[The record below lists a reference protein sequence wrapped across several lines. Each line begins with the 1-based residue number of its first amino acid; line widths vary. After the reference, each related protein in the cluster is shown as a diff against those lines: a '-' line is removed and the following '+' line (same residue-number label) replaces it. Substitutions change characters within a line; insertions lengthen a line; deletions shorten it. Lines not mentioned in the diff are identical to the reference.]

1 MASILSDIVGK
12 HSRHIEDI
20 CSESLALILNE
31 SDLLKSAFSDL
42 VKSKSNGTVSF
53 TDHYLVK
60 TQVTNRKDT
69 ARPDL
74 EIDDNSDS
82 VFLVEAKFWAG
93 LTEHQPLSYLKRI
106 YKNGGALIF
115 LAPERRINSLNNEIE
130 ARLQDGGITFSTA
143 SGVLSVTDNTVLFY
157 LSWTE
162 VISAMWSAAVNASEQ
177 EALHNLFQLKSLVEK
192 LDSEGFIPLEH
203 SLFTP
208 ATGIQRD
215 QMIQL
220 MDMVVENHTNINTK
234 GLTYGGGK
242 FSYQRFFRI
251 ASRYGVMLYSS
262 EKWMKYQ
269 ETPTFLGIYHEVLKD
284 HPDGPSLSEIESSL
298 VNGGVK
304 FYPKVD
310 LGGSSDVLLIPLYP
324 KLGVDKQVAYEDLYG
339 QVNHCLRL
347 IFVNH

>member
-20 CSESLALILNE
+20 CSESLALILNQ
-31 SDLLKSAFSDL
+31 SSVLKGAFSDL
-42 VKSKSNGTVSF
+42 VKTKSNGTVSF

-60 TQVTNRKDT
+60 TQVTNKKDS

-74 EIDDNSDS
+74 EVDDNTDS
-82 VFLVEAKFWAG
+82 VFLLEAKFWAG

-115 LAPERRINSLNNEIE
+115 LAPERRLNSLNNEIE
-130 ARLQDGGITFSTA
+130 ARLQDGGITYTNTN
-143 SGVLSVTDNTVLFY
+143 GVLNIQDNTVLFY

-177 EALHNLFQLKSLVEK
+177 ETLHNLFQLKTLVEK

-208 ATGIQRD
+208 AVGIQRD

-220 MDMVVENHTNINTK
+220 LDMIVENQPEFNTK

-242 FSYQRFFRI
+242 YAYQRF
-251 ASRYGVMLYSS
+251 AKYKGVYCMVVYSS
-262 EKWMKYQ
+262 ERWMKYQ
-269 ETPTFLGIYHEVLKD
+269 ETPLYFGVDRASFVKSQEFTIGTIESKLQRDKIKYYPNETLVGTSEVL
-284 HPDGPSLSEIESSL
+284 L
-298 VNGGVK
+298 
-304 FYPKVD
+304 F
-310 LGGSSDVLLIPLYP
+310 PLYP
-324 KLGVDKQVAYEDLYG
+324 ILGVDKQVAYEDLYG
-339 QVNHCLRL
+339 QVEQYLEL
-347 IFVNH
+347 IFKV

>member
-20 CSESLALILNE
+20 CSESLALILNQ
-31 SDLLKSAFSDL
+31 SSVLKGAFSGL
-42 VKSKSNGTVSF
+42 VKTKSNGTVSF
-53 TDHYLVK
+53 TDHYLIK
-60 TQVTNRKDT
+60 TQVTTKKDS

-74 EIDDNSDS
+74 EVDDNTDS

-115 LAPERRINSLNNEIE
+115 LAPERRLNSLNNEIE
-130 ARLQDGGITFSTA
+130 ARLQDGGITYST
-143 SGVLSVTDNTVLFY
+143 SNGVLNIQDNTVLFY

-177 EALHNLFQLKSLVEK
+177 ETLHNLFQLKTLVEK

-208 ATGIQRD
+208 AAGIQRD

-220 MDMVVENHTNINTK
+220 LDMIVENQPEFNTK

-242 FSYQRFFRI
+242 YAYQRF
-251 ASRYGVMLYSS
+251 AKYKGVYCMVVYSS
-262 EKWMKYQ
+262 ERWMTYH
-269 ETPTFLGIYHEVLKD
+269 ETPLYFGVDRASLVKSQEFTVGTIESKLQRDKIKYYPNETLVGTSEVL
-284 HPDGPSLSEIESSL
+284 L
-298 VNGGVK
+298 
-304 FYPKVD
+304 F
-310 LGGSSDVLLIPLYP
+310 PLYP
-324 KLGVDKQVAYEDLYG
+324 ILGVDKQVAYEDLYG
-339 QVNHCLRL
+339 QVEQYLEL
-347 IFVNH
+347 IFKV

>member
-20 CSESLALILNE
+20 CSESLALILNQ
-31 SDLLKSAFSDL
+31 SSVLKGAFSDL
-42 VKSKSNGTVSF
+42 VKTKSNGTVSF

-60 TQVTNRKDT
+60 TQVTTNKDS

-74 EIDDNSDS
+74 EGDDNTSS

-93 LTEHQPLSYLKRI
+93 LTQHQPLSYLKRI

-115 LAPERRINSLNNEIE
+115 LAPERRLNSLNNEIE
-130 ARLQDGGITFSTA
+130 ARLQDGGITYTSTN
-143 SGVLSVTDNTVLFY
+143 GVLNIQDNTVLFY

-177 EALHNLFQLKSLVEK
+177 ETLHNLFQLKTLVEK

-208 ATGIQRD
+208 AAGIQRD

-220 MDMVVENHTNINTK
+220 LDMVVENHSDINTK

-242 FSYQRFFRI
+242 FSYQRFFRVN
-251 ASRYGVMLYSS
+251 SRYGAMLYSS

-269 ETPTFLGIYHEVLKD
+269 KTPIYLGIYHEELKD
-284 HPDGPSLSEIESSL
+284 YPNGPSLSEIEKSL
-298 VNGGVK
+298 VNGGVRY
-304 FYPKVD
+304 YPKED
-310 LGGSSDVLLIPLYP
+310 LGGSSDVFLIPLYP

-339 QVNHCLRL
+339 QVNHCLEL
-347 IFVNH
+347 IFKV